1 MDIKITINEVSAT
14 DIAQIMK
21 CTKRTAQ
28 RRISLLRDA
37 YGLKKYSVVTM
48 DMFCEYYDIRPQD
61 IHATYISKFHKSD
74 KRKRKGV

>member
-1 MDIKITINEVSAT
+1 MEIKLTINEVSAT
-14 DIAQIMK
+14 DIAQMMN

-37 YGLKKYSVVTM
+37 YGLKKYSIITM

-61 IHATYISKFHKSD
+61 VHVTYKSKFHNYD
-74 KRKRKGV
+74 KHRRKPR